1 MNKSAYTEMVE
12 SLRKKIA
19 RLNKEYI
26 ESNIKFPVGTK
37 VKVTNS
43 DGKERIGVVTS
54 HYIDGYDVVP
64 YVMQLTNN
72 GEVSKRR
79 IIVHPWNTVEQI

>member
-1 MNKSAYTEMVE
+1 MVE

-64 YVMQLTNN
+64 YVIQLTNN

-79 IIVHPWNTVEQI
+79 IIVRPWNTVEQI

>member
-1 MNKSAYTEMVE
+1 MVE

-64 YVMQLTNN
+64 YVMLLTKE

-79 IIVHPWNTVEQI
+79 IIVYSGDIVERF

>member
-1 MNKSAYTEMVE
+1 MNKTTYTEMVE

-79 IIVHPWNTVEQI
+79 IIVHPWNTVDQI

>member
-1 MNKSAYTEMVE
+1 MDKTEFTKRYND
-12 SLRKKIA
+12 LKGQITQLK
-19 RLNKEYI
+19 KEYI
-26 ESNIKFPVGTK
+26 ESNITFPVGTK

-43 DGKERIGVVTS
+43 DGKERIGVVTN

-79 IIVHPWNTVEQI
+79 IIVHSDDIVERI

>member
-1 MNKSAYTEMVE
+1 MNKATYTEMVE

-79 IIVHPWNTVEQI
+79 IIVHPWNTVDQI

>member
-1 MNKSAYTEMVE
+1 MVE

-79 IIVHPWNTVEQI
+79 IIVHPWNTVDQI